1 MTRRQPPHAQ
11 FAEKRDALNSIVEY
25 LEKAGVVGYAI
36 EIPQS
41 LVENETCRPSPWR
54 FRDLGRFAVVLPYH
68 ADLNEDPGERD
79 DIGGPDLP
87 PTPHPLRAIDAAVSY
102 EAALRQWTRC
112 YAVVMPVM
120 VLDTEPGHAFRRTC
134 ISLDVPDCEGGTGPL
149 YRAATANEPS
159 GRVHLAHCQAG
170 GGGRVLPSRGPG
182 KHVPNRPIR

>member
-1 MTRRQPPHAQ
+1 MPNTPQPPHAQ
-11 FAEKRDALNSIVEY
+11 FAEKRDAINSIVGY

-41 LVENETCRPSPWR
+41 LVETNLQAIAVAV
-54 FRDLGRFAVVLPYH
+54 RDLGRFAVVLPYH
-68 ADLNEDPGERD
+68 ADLNEYPGERD

-120 VLDTEPGHAFRRTC
+120 ALDTEPGHAFRRTC
-134 ISLDVPDCEGGTGPL
+134 ISLDVQIAKAGPALFTELQRLTSQVGGYTWPTAKQVEEEGFAITG
-149 YRAATANEPS
+149 AW
-159 GRVHLAHCQAG
+159 
-170 GGGRVLPSRGPG
+170 

>member
-1 MTRRQPPHAQ
+1 M
-11 FAEKRDALNSIVEY
+11 
-25 LEKAGVVGYAI
+25 GYAI

-41 LVENETCRPSPWR
+41 LVERNLQAIAVAV
-54 FRDLGRFAVVLPYH
+54 RDLGRFAVVLPYH

-120 VLDTEPGHAFRRTC
+120 VLDTEPGHAFRQSC
-134 ISLDVPDCEGGTGPL
+134 ASLDVQIAKAGPALFTELQRLTSQVGGYTWPTAKQVEEEGFAITG
-149 YRAATANEPS
+149 AW
-159 GRVHLAHCQAG
+159 
-170 GGGRVLPSRGPG
+170 